1 MKGIFRIPSQLY
13 FDLWTKGNEIPSLTG
28 DKLIAVYSIL
38 KFYRDNGIKY
48 YAYKSKNNKNISG
61 YALLRAKTNISLHT
75 IEKYVPVLI
84 EMGLCFI
91 DNNGDFVLL
100 GNQKTKD
107 LYSSYKLV
115 PIVIGKNVIETA
127 LNVMSVILFS
137 AQKEQK
143 NQYKKKLTR
152 SEQLKQGADPKN
164 SKQYKKYKAIL
175 KQFGEVTNLNEKT
188 VLSNEGFS
196 VIKHGKENNIKNLKS
211 NGCYWKRRFKSV
223 GLVKTKRVFEKIQAM
238 TRLQYLELKKLGLLE
253 RKFTYVDGFLVEEKV
268 SSFSAIDL
276 TKLETVL
283 EVTVIKEISEPIT
296 NYKKK
301 NYLQVDMIDF
311 WINGAR
317 GK

>member
-115 PIVIGKNVIETA
+115 PIKIGKNVTDTA
-127 LNVMSVILFS
+127 LNVMFVRVD
-137 AQKEQK
+137 AKDKEEQK
-143 NQYKKKLTR
+143 QYRKKLTR
-152 SEQLKQGADPKN
+152 SVIISQGVNPQTSSKLRDAKKTLKR
-164 SKQYKKYKAIL
+164 
-175 KQFGEVTNLNEKT
+175 FGEITYLNEKT
-188 VLSNEGFS
+188 VLSNGGFA
-196 VIKHGKENNIKNLKS
+196 VLKHGAENDIKHLKSSGSYWKKRLKDKGLITTKRQFTNVEQMSYDCYLNLK
-211 NGCYWKRRFKSV
+211 
-223 GLVKTKRVFEKIQAM
+223 
-238 TRLQYLELKKLGLLE
+238 RL
-253 RKFTYVDGFLVEEKV
+253 GFLEKSQTYRQGYLV
-268 SSFSAIDL
+268 NETASAFYTI
-276 TKLETVL
+276 KSPIIEIETEVL
-283 EVTVIKEISEPIT
+283 VPAEKEIFIEY
-296 NYKKK
+296 NKKP
-301 NYLQVDMIDF
+301 YLQFDMIDF
-311 WINGAR
+311 WINS